1 MDLRDHLCTGD
12 WRSTDFELKAQG
24 IKQKA
29 WSATFL
35 VANLLSTP
43 SPKHHTIVGKYRL
56 FTFCFRLSA
65 LSSNSTLSCCFPSHK
80 PRTLRIE
87 LLTLNF
93 GFNDFRT
100 RVIIRVVLLGLTM
113 ALFVY
118 MITRPNMLFAAML
131 MGIIIIVE
139 LVDIFKF
146 ISQTNRKLTRF
157 LESVKYSDFISGFAA
172 DNRLGKSFKELNIA
186 FNEVLEAFR
195 KARSEKEEH
204 WQYLNSVVQQVRTG
218 ILSFDI
224 DGNVQLMN
232 ANAKRFMGITSIKNI
247 KELININ
254 PKLYHAINSVELG
267 KSELYKGGNEI
278 YLTIQS
284 TELRIRG
291 TDVKLITL
299 QNIQPELQKQELEA
313 WQNLTRVLRHEI
325 MNSITPISSL
335 TSTLREILDH
345 DMEKRNSHYELK
357 EEGADDLREGLS
369 TIENRSRGLIK
380 FIDAYREYTSLPKP
394 KMATVRLKDLID
406 HVAQLMRTEL
416 KKTSIDFHYSC
427 SSDYLTIQADV
438 EMIEQVLINL
448 LKNAI
453 EALSETENPKLEL
466 IGTYDESAVKIEI
479 TDNGPG
485 IIKEALEHIF
495 VPFYTTKRTGSGIG
509 LSLSRQIMQMH
520 NGSITVESNPDVKTV
535 FTLRF

>member
-1 MDLRDHLCTGD
+1 M
-12 WRSTDFELKAQG
+12 
-24 IKQKA
+24 
-29 WSATFL
+29 
-35 VANLLSTP
+35 
-43 SPKHHTIVGKYRL
+43 YM
-56 FTFCFRLSA
+56 
-65 LSSNSTLSCCFPSHK
+65 
-80 PRTLRIE
+80 
-87 LLTLNF
+87 
-93 GFNDFRT
+93 
-100 RVIIRVVLLGLTM
+100 VV
-113 ALFVY
+113 
-118 MITRPNMLFAAML
+118 RPNMLFAAML
-131 MGIIIIVE
+131 MGTIIALQLVE
-139 LVDIFKF
+139 IFRF
-146 ISQTNRKLTRF
+146 VSQTNRKLTRF
-157 LESVKYSDFISGFAA
+157 LESVKYSDFISGFAS
-172 DNRLGKSFKELNIA
+172 DNKLGKSFKDLNEA

-204 WQYLNSVVQQVRTG
+204 GQYLNTVVQQVRTG

-224 DGNVQLMN
+224 DGNVQLIN

-247 KELININ
+247 NELIAIN
-254 PKLYHAINSVELG
+254 PKLYHSINSVEPG
-267 KSELYKGGNEI
+267 KSELYKGSNEL
-278 YLTIQS
+278 YLTVQS

-345 DMEKRNSHYELK
+345 DMEKMGNHYELK
-357 EEGADDLREGLS
+357 EEGAEDLREGLS
-369 TIENRSRGLIK
+369 TIENRSKGLIK

-394 KMATVRLKDLID
+394 KLATVRLQSLLE
-406 HVAQLMRTEL
+406 HTAQLMKTEL
-416 KKTSIDFHYSC
+416 KKTNINFRVEC
-427 SSDYLTIQADV
+427 SSEYLTIQADL

-453 EALSETENPKLEL
+453 EALGETEQPALEL
-466 IGTYDESAVKIEI
+466 IGRYDGSAVLIEVI
-479 TDNGPG
+479 DNGQG
-485 IIKEALEHIF
+485 IIKEAIDHIF

-520 NGSITVESNPDVKTV
+520 NGSITVESEPEIRTV

>member
-1 MDLRDHLCTGD
+1 
-12 WRSTDFELKAQG
+12 
-24 IKQKA
+24 
-29 WSATFL
+29 
-35 VANLLSTP
+35 
-43 SPKHHTIVGKYRL
+43 
-56 FTFCFRLSA
+56 
-65 LSSNSTLSCCFPSHK
+65 
-80 PRTLRIE
+80 
-87 LLTLNF
+87 
-93 GFNDFRT
+93 
-100 RVIIRVVLLGLTM
+100 
-113 ALFVY
+113 
-118 MITRPNMLFAAML
+118 MLFAAML
-131 MGIIIIVE
+131 MGIIIVLQ

-224 DGNVQLMN
+224 DGNVQLIN
-232 ANAKRFMGITSIKNI
+232 TNAKRFIGTSNIKNI
-247 KELININ
+247 KELISLN
-254 PKLYHAINSVELG
+254 PKLYHAINSAELG
-267 KSELYKGGNEI
+267 KSELYKGPNEI

-291 TDVKLITL
+291 TDVKLVTL

-345 DMEKRNSHYELK
+345 DMERKNSHYELK
-357 EEGADDLREGLS
+357 EEGAEDLREGLS
-369 TIENRSRGLIK
+369 TIENRSKGLIK

-394 KMATVRLKDLID
+394 KMSTVRLRDLIT

-416 KKTSIDFHYSC
+416 KKTAIDFHYECNSE
-427 SSDYLTIQADV
+427 YLTIQADV

-453 EALSETENPKLEL
+453 EALSETENPRLEL
-466 IGTYDESAVKIEI
+466 IGSYDENTVKIEVI
-479 TDNGPG
+479 DNGPG
-485 IIKEALEHIF
+485 IIKEAVEHIF

-520 NGSITVESNPDVKTV
+520 NGSITVESIPDVKTV

>member
-1 MDLRDHLCTGD
+1 M
-12 WRSTDFELKAQG
+12 
-24 IKQKA
+24 
-29 WSATFL
+29 
-35 VANLLSTP
+35 
-43 SPKHHTIVGKYRL
+43 
-56 FTFCFRLSA
+56 
-65 LSSNSTLSCCFPSHK
+65 
-80 PRTLRIE
+80 
-87 LLTLNF
+87 
-93 GFNDFRT
+93 
-100 RVIIRVVLLGLTM
+100 LLGLTM

-118 MITRPNMLFAAML
+118 MISRPNMLFAAML
-131 MGIIIIVE
+131 MGIIIILQ

-172 DNRLGKSFKELNIA
+172 DNRLGRSFKELNIA

-218 ILSFDI
+218 ILSFDG
-224 DGNVQLMN
+224 DGNVQLIN
-232 ANAKRFMGITSIKNI
+232 TNAKRFIGSSNIKNI
-247 KELININ
+247 KELIPLN
-254 PKLYHAINSVELG
+254 PKLYHAINSAELG
-267 KSELYKGGNEI
+267 KSELYKGPNEI

-291 TDVKLITL
+291 TDVKLVTL

-345 DMEKRNSHYELK
+345 DMERKNSHYELK
-357 EEGADDLREGLS
+357 EEGAEDLKEGLS

-394 KMATVRLKDLID
+394 KMTTVRLKDMVT

-416 KKTSIDFHYSC
+416 KKTNIDFHYECNSE
-427 SSDYLTIQADV
+427 YLTIQADV

-453 EALSETENPKLEL
+453 EALSETDNPKLEL
-466 IGTYDESAVKIEI
+466 IGTYDENTVKIEI
-479 TDNGPG
+479 IDNGPG

-520 NGSITVESNPDVKTV
+520 NGSITVESITDEKTI